1 MATAKIKKTKSRE
14 KKFIKID
21 HIHDEVLPYPQ
32 FYEHISTPII
42 VISSGYDI
50 EYFNEA
56 AGKFYKELTPQC
68 VGEKCHDRFDCT
80 LHNTWGTCPVTDVV
94 RSAKAQD
101 MKIARH
107 LGMESCYVHAFPLV
121 DRGGTPHSV
130 VIEDFT
136 KLTSA
141 TTQAEDLE
149 SRFSKTVE
157 LAVDAIFIVG
167 EHFTIEFANTYA
179 VFMIGEP
186 LENIVGADFRNFFH
200 DKKVIEFLG
209 KTYRGEDS
217 SESICYYSE
226 KSVIFGKKKLTT
238 VEMFITRSQEMDNQ
252 VKIYVYLR
260 DITEEK
266 TLQNNLKQSNEF
278 LSNLINQSADGIVA
292 ADTKGNIIV
301 FNESAEKLL
310 GYTASEAMK
319 NIHIT
324 KIYRPGFA
332 KEIMQKLRSDEY
344 GGVGKMK
351 SVEVVA
357 VNKNGEEIPCN
368 MSAAIIYDKDG
379 NEVASVGIFS
389 DLRERK
395 RMQRELEDTQM
406 KLLQSEKMS
415 SLGKLAAGIAHEINN
430 PLGGIVIFTNMML
443 EEMEE
448 KDARREDVKR
458 IISEAA
464 RCKNI
469 VKGLL
474 DFSRQTDSKMSVND
488 LNKII
493 AQTMTI
499 LENQA
504 IFHNIKV
511 IKDYEGSLPLVKCDR
526 IRISQV
532 FLNIILNAVDAM
544 GQKGEFTIRT
554 SFNQKR
560 ETAVIEFSD
569 TGCGIP
575 EEIQNNIFD
584 PFFSTKEVGKGTGLG
599 LSMSYGII
607 KDHNGTINVKS
618 RPGEGATFII
628 ELPIFKE

>member
-1 MATAKIKKTKSRE
+1 MAAPKIKNRKSRQ
-14 KKFIKID
+14 KNILKFD
-21 HIHDEVLPYPQ
+21 YIHDHPPPYSQ
-32 FYEHISTPII
+32 FYEHVSTPIV
-42 VISSGYDI
+42 VISTEYDI

-56 AGKFYKELTPQC
+56 AARFYGHLTKKSI
-68 VGEKCHDRFDCT
+68 GEKCYSKFKCT
-80 LHNTWGTCPVTDVV
+80 LHKTKETCPVTDVLN
-94 RSAKAQD
+94 KAQSRD
-101 MKIARH
+101 MRIANH
-107 LGMESCYVHAFPLV
+107 LGMENCYVHAFPLLNSKGNI
-121 DRGGTPHSV
+121 RSV

-136 KLTSA
+136 KLSSA

-167 EHFTIEFANTYA
+167 ENLIIEFANTYA

-186 LENIVGADFRNFFH
+186 LEDIVGADFRNFFH
-200 DKKVIEFLG
+200 DKKVNEFLE
-209 KTYRGEDS
+209 KTYRGEENC
-217 SESICYYSE
+217 ESICYYSE

-238 VEMFITRSQEMDNQ
+238 VEMFITRSEEMDRQ
-252 VKIYVYLR
+252 VKIYTYLR
-260 DITEEK
+260 DVTEEK
-266 TLQNNLKQSNEF
+266 KLQNNLKQSNEF
-278 LSNLINQSADGIVA
+278 LSNLINQSADGIIA
-292 ADTKGNIIV
+292 ADTEGNIII

-310 GYTASEAMK
+310 GYTAREAMK
-319 NIHIT
+319 NVHVT
-324 KIYRPGFA
+324 KIYPPGHA
-332 KEIMQKLRSDEY
+332 KELMSKLRSEDY
-344 GGVGKMK
+344 GGIGKMS
-351 SVEVVA
+351 SVEIVA
-357 VNKNGEEIPCN
+357 ASKSGEEIPCN
-368 MSAAIIYDKDG
+368 ISAAIVYDKDG
-379 NEVASVGIFS
+379 KEVASVGIFS

-395 RMQRELEDTQM
+395 RMQKELEETHM

-443 EEMEE
+443 EEMDES
-448 KDARREDVKR
+448 DPRREDIKR

-493 AQTMTI
+493 AQTMVI

-511 IKDYEGSLPLVKCDR
+511 IKNYDSALPLVKCDR
-526 IRISQV
+526 IRISQA
-532 FLNIILNAVDAM
+532 FLNMILNAVDAM
-544 GQKGEFTIRT
+544 GKKGEFTIRT
-554 SFNQKR
+554 SYNKKR
-560 ETAVIEFSD
+560 EMAVIEFTD

-575 EEIQNNIFD
+575 EEIQNKIFD

-618 RPGEGATFII
+618 RTGEGATFII
-628 ELPIFKE
+628 ELPIIKE